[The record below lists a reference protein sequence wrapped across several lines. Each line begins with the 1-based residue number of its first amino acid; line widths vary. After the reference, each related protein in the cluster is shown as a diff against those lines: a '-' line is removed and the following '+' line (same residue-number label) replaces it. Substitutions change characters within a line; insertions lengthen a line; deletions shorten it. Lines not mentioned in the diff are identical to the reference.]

1 MGHPVYGL
9 TLHCGATYRTGCFS
23 ASSELDPDHF
33 GATPVRRRA
42 PSMRTEFRL
51 VEHRFDVVMIHA
63 DKFTSGVPEHVPEV
77 EANLKANGPLNA

>member
-1 MGHPVYGL
+1 
-9 TLHCGATYRTGCFS
+9 
-23 ASSELDPDHF
+23 
-33 GATPVRRRA
+33 
-42 PSMRTEFRL
+42 MRTEFRL